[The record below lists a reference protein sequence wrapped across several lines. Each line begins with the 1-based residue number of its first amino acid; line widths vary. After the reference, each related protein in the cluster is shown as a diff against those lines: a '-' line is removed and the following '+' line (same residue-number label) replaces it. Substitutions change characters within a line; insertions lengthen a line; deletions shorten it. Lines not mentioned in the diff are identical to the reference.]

1 MSSSNN
7 IPNIVFGSGIN
18 FRINAAG
25 NKPLPSQENFA
36 QQILPEIGL
45 FFTPTP
51 TRTPT
56 VTPTLTPTITQTPTG
71 ATKTP
76 TPTATKTPTQTASQT
91 RTPTLTPS
99 VTRTKTPTPTVTPTR
114 TITPTITSTV
124 TISPTVTTSPTPTR
138 DCILGD
144 NFSSYSLPAI
154 TDWKDITYGN
164 NTYIIIESINATLVS
179 LDARNWTLGEG
190 LPYSGPNA
198 WQSITYGADNRFVAV
213 GSSPKS
219 AISNDGSTWVA
230 GNNIMP
236 IVAVSGSGTPP
247 PVENYTWNQII
258 YSEEIQKYL
267 AVSSSSNRSTAS
279 RIAISSDGITW
290 TSNPLPTAPS
300 FSGAP
305 TNKNWLTIA
314 YGANYFVAGSDSS
327 FGDGTIETDY
337 DPSIATSTDGVVWTL
352 RSIGSSTNWN
362 TNNIGNIKK
371 IVYGNGNF
379 VAIAQGNIT
388 VGSSVRGCCRVFISS
403 NAINWNLVATI
414 QGSNSNLVFGS
425 PNSLGM
431 SKFLLLVRNITTGDN
446 DIYYSMTGSGWTILS
461 SLESTAFDISSI
473 QSLNGQFIAI
483 NQSTVYLAD
492 NCPGG
497 FSQ

>member
-1 MSSSNN
+1 MSNNN

-25 NKPLPSQENFA
+25 NKPLPPKGNFV

-56 VTPTLTPTITQTPTG
+56 VTPTLTPTVTATATG

-76 TPTATKTPTQTASQT
+76 TPTITKTPTQTASQT

-99 VTRTKTPTPTVTPTR
+99 LTRTVTPTPTVTSTV
-114 TITPTITSTV
+114 TITPTITS
-124 TISPTVTTSPTPTR
+124 SPTPSR
-138 DCILGD
+138 DCVIGD
-144 NFSSYSLPAI
+144 NFTNYALPAI
-154 TDWKDITYGN
+154 TDWKDIAYGN
-164 NTYIIIESINATLVS
+164 NTYIIIESTNATLFS

-198 WQSITYGADNRFVAV
+198 WQSITYGSDNKFVAV

-219 AISNDGSTWVA
+219 AISNDGLTWIA
-230 GNNIMP
+230 GNDIIP
-236 IVAVSGSGTPP
+236 IVPVSGSGTPP

-258 YSEEIQKYL
+258 YSDEIQKYL
-267 AVSSSSNRSTAS
+267 AVSSSSDRSTAS
-279 RIAISSDGITW
+279 RIAISNNGIVW

-300 FSGAP
+300 FSGDAI
-305 TNKNWLTIA
+305 NKNWLTIS

-327 FGDGTIETDY
+327 FGTDNIDTDY
-337 DPSIATSTDGVVWTL
+337 DPSIATSTDGIVWTL
-352 RSIGSSTNWN
+352 RNIGSSTRWN
-362 TNNIGNIKK
+362 LNNIGNIKK
-371 IVYGNGNF
+371 VLYGNGNF

-388 VGSSVRGCCRVFISS
+388 VGNTVKSCCRVFVSP
-403 NAINWNLVATI
+403 NAINWSLATTI
-414 QGSNSNLVFGS
+414 QGSNSNLVFGA
-425 PNSLGM
+425 PNFAGR
-431 SKFLLLVRNITTGDN
+431 SKFLLLIRNVITGDN
-446 DIYYSMTGSGWTILS
+446 DIYYSMTGNGWTALGF
-461 SLESTAFDISSI
+461 LESTTFDISSI
-473 QSLNGQFIAI
+473 QGLNGQFLAI
-483 NQSTVYLAD
+483 NQSTIYSSYD
-492 NCPGG
+492 CPGG

>member
-25 NKPLPSQENFA
+25 NKPLPLQGNFA

-56 VTPTLTPTITQTPTG
+56 VTPTITRTSTVTPTG

-76 TPTATKTPTQTASQT
+76 TPTITKTPTQTASQT

-99 VTRTKTPTPTVTPTR
+99 VTRTKTPTPTVTPTP
-114 TITPTITSTV
+114 TKTPTVTPSI
-124 TISPTVTTSPTPTR
+124 TISPTRTSSPTPSR

-144 NFSSYSLPAI
+144 RFTNYELPAT
-154 TDWKDITYGN
+154 TDWKDIAYGN
-164 NTYIIIESINATLVS
+164 GAYVIIESINATLVS
-179 LDARNWTLGEG
+179 SDSRNWTLGEG

-198 WQSITYGADNRFVAV
+198 WQSIIYGADNKFVAV
-213 GSSPKS
+213 GSSPKP
-219 AISNDGSTWVA
+219 AISNDGLIWTT
-230 GNNIMP
+230 GNDMP
-236 IVAVSGSGTPP
+236 KVSGT
-247 PVENYTWNQII
+247 NYTWNQII

-267 AVSSSSNRSTAS
+267 AVSSSSDQTKAS
-279 RIAISSDGITW
+279 RIAISNDGISW
-290 TSNPLPTAPS
+290 TSNPLPTAPT

-305 TNKNWLTIA
+305 KNKNWLTIA

-352 RSIGSSTNWN
+352 RSIGSSTSWD

-371 IVYGNGNF
+371 IVYGNGSF
-379 VAIAQGNIT
+379 VAITQGNIT
-388 VGSSVRGCCRVFISS
+388 VGSSVRDCCRIFTSS
-403 NAINWNLVATI
+403 NAINWSLVATI
-414 QGSNSNLVFGS
+414 QGSNSNLAFGA
-425 PNSLGM
+425 PNYFGI
-431 SKFLLLVRNITTGDN
+431 SKFLLLIRNITTGDN
-446 DIYYSMTGSGWTILS
+446 DIYYSIDGSRWTALT
-461 SLESTAFDISSI
+461 SLESTTFDISSI
-473 QSLNGQFIAI
+473 QSLNGQFLAI
-483 NQSTVYLAD
+483 NQSTVYSTYD
-492 NCPGG
+492 CPGG

>member
-1 MSSSNN
+1 MSNSNN

-25 NKPLPSQENFA
+25 NKPLPSQGNFA

-56 VTPTLTPTITQTPTG
+56 VTPTITRTSTVTPTG

-76 TPTATKTPTQTASQT
+76 TPTITKTPTQTASQT

-99 VTRTKTPTPTVTPTR
+99 VTRTSTLTPTVTPT
-114 TITPTITSTV
+114 V
-124 TISPTVTTSPTPTR
+124 TISPTRTSSPTPSR

-144 NFSSYSLPAI
+144 NFTNYTLPAT
-154 TDWKDITYGN
+154 TDWKDIAYGN
-164 NTYIIIESINATLVS
+164 GTYIIIESINATLVS
-179 LDARNWTLGEG
+179 SDSYNWTLGEG

-198 WQSITYGADNRFVAV
+198 WQSIVYGGDNKFVAV

-219 AISNDGSTWVA
+219 AISDDGSTWVA
-230 GNNIMP
+230 GNNIVP

-247 PVENYTWNQII
+247 PVENYTWNQVI
-258 YSEEIQKYL
+258 YSNEIQKYL
-267 AVSSSSNRSTAS
+267 AVSSSSDQSTAS
-279 RIAISSDGITW
+279 RIAISSDGIIW

-305 TNKNWLTIA
+305 RNKNWLTIA

-352 RSIGSSTNWN
+352 RPIGSSTSWN

-388 VGSSVRGCCRVFISS
+388 VGSSVRGCCRIFKSS
-403 NAINWNLVATI
+403 NAINWSLVATI
-414 QGSNSNLVFGS
+414 QGSNSNLAFGA
-425 PNSLGM
+425 PNYFGI

-446 DIYYSMTGSGWTILS
+446 DIYYSMNGSGWTALGF
-461 SLESTAFDISSI
+461 LESTVSDISSI
-473 QSLNGQFIAI
+473 EALNGQFLAI
-483 NQSTVYLAD
+483 NQSTIYSTYD
-492 NCPGG
+492 CPGG